1 MEHFGHKLAC
11 QFEILVFKGPDLF
24 LVTVITQKIKKIKKN
39 QPLVLRALGFYA
51 LTKTNF
57 PKFWRFSYP

>member
-11 QFEILVFKGPDLF
+11 QSEMLVFKGPDSF
-24 LVTVITQKIKKIKKN
+24 LVSVITKKIKN

-51 LTKTNF
+51 VTKTTF